1 MQAAIEN
8 RVSYE
13 VIYNHEQELIRY
25 FRQQTAN
32 LDDLILFAKDT
43 PTDKCLGIQ
52 SFAIEGFLANEVGQ
66 ILDEEF
72 DIAVR
77 TGYHCAPLIHD
88 ALLSKPYGGTVR
100 MSVGR
105 CTTKEEIDRMVEALE
120 DIMEYG

>member
-1 MQAAIEN
+1 MSRYPVICN
-8 RVSYE
+8 RR
-13 VIYNHEQELIRY
+13 L
-25 FRQQTAN
+25 
-32 LDDLILFAKDT
+32 
-43 PTDKCLGIQ
+43 
-52 SFAIEGFLANEVGQ
+52 LANEVGQ

-105 CTTKEEIDRMVEALE
+105 YTTKEEIDRMVEALE